1 MSSLFVN
8 IAYTTTSLLQRGRS
22 PSVSVRL
29 TVNYNHDRCVT
40 SIMAT
45 VAGWRSANSSERR
58 KQRYRST
65 GISFILSVKKRKKN
79 HFECLKSIPNFLIP
93 FSYLIVDRDILFL
106 ISIFFFSPI
115 IFLSFLLSSQL
126 SFKITSSAQYPEI
139 IGKYLGL
146 TILFERVL
154 LLELYIR
161 VHTSDHCGSAYPL
174 WRALEKE

>member
-1 MSSLFVN
+1 MKREIEKEKVSSLFVN

-65 GISFILSVKKRKKN
+65 GISFILAKKKIISNAKKSKN
-79 HFECLKSIPNFLIP
+79 RYQTFL
-93 FSYLIVDRDILFL
+93 SDYLIITRDLVFVGFR
-106 ISIFFFSPI
+106 FFFSI
-115 IFLSFLLSSQL
+115 IFLSFSRRNCLLKLFRVRSIQK
-126 SFKITSSAQYPEI
+126 SFES
-139 IGKYLGL
+139 
-146 TILFERVL
+146 ILV
-154 LLELYIR
+154 
-161 VHTSDHCGSAYPL
+161 
-174 WRALEKE
+174 

>member
-65 GISFILSVKKRKKN
+65 GISFILSVKKRRKS

-93 FSYLIVDRDILFL
+93 DYLIVDRDILFL

-115 IFLSFLLSSQL
+115 IFLSFLLS